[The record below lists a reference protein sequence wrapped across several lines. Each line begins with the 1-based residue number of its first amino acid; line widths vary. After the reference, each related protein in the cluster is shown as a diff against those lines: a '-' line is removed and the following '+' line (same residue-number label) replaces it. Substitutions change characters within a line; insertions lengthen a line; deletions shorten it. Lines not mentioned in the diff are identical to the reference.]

1 MLRLC
6 DSGALE
12 DSCQGIRLR
21 SPADRH
27 HVDSQKQRT
36 SIDRIA
42 LAPEPVA
49 RFRGATSP
57 DGAITL
63 MLSDIADA
71 ASVAQRIG
79 PDRWEQL
86 LRDHGRLVEQ
96 LVASYRGQVTK
107 IDGDGFVASFHSA
120 HASVLAAMELNRAF
134 AEIGGDV
141 DGASVALRIGL
152 HSGFVIPNPDQPQG
166 RNFVLAARIAGQARA
181 GEILVSSSLKQY
193 TERDRRFRFEPH
205 GEYHFKGL
213 VGEHTV
219 YSVGPAVG
227 PEAD

>member
-1 MLRLC
+1 MPRLC
-6 DSGALE
+6 DSGVLE
-12 DSCQGIRLR
+12 DPCQGILSR
-21 SPADRH
+21 SGGDRH
-27 HVDSQKQRT
+27 HVDPQKQPT

-49 RFRGATSP
+49 SFRGATSP

-71 ASVAQRIG
+71 EAVARRVG
-79 PDRWEQL
+79 SERWEEL
-86 LRDHGRLVEQ
+86 LRDHHLLVEQ
-96 LVASYRGQVTK
+96 LVASYEGQVTK

-120 HASVLAAMELNRAF
+120 HACLHAAVELNRAF
-134 AEIGGDV
+134 TELATGV
-141 DGASVALRIGL
+141 DAGTVALRIGL

-166 RNFVLAARIAGQARA
+166 RNFVLAARIAGQARP

-219 YSVGPAVG
+219 YAVS
-227 PEAD
+227 PR

>member
-1 MLRLC
+1 
-6 DSGALE
+6 
-12 DSCQGIRLR
+12 
-21 SPADRH
+21 
-27 HVDSQKQRT
+27 
-36 SIDRIA
+36 
-42 LAPEPVA
+42 
-49 RFRGATSP
+49 
-57 DGAITL
+57 

-71 ASVAQRIG
+71 AAVAQRIG
-79 PDRWEQL
+79 PDRWAQL
-86 LRDHGRLVEQ
+86 LRDHHRLVEQ
-96 LVASYRGQVTK
+96 LVASYEGQVTK

-120 HASVLAAMELNRAF
+120 HACLHAAAELKRAF
-134 AEIGGDV
+134 TEIPTVAG
-141 DGASVALRIGL
+141 DGAVALRIGL
-152 HSGFVIPNPDQPQG
+152 HSGFVVPNPEQPQG
-166 RNFVLAARIAGQARA
+166 RNFVLAARIAAQAGA

>member
-1 MLRLC
+1 MLSR
-6 DSGALE
+6 SG
-12 DSCQGIRLR
+12 G
-21 SPADRH
+21 DRH
-27 HVDSQKQRT
+27 HVDPQKQPT
-36 SIDRIA
+36 SIDRMA

-57 DGAITL
+57 DGAVTL
-63 MLSDIADA
+63 MLSDIPDA

-79 PDRWEQL
+79 PERWEQL
-86 LRDHGRLVEQ
+86 LRDHRRLVEQ
-96 LVASYRGQVTK
+96 LISSYEGQVTK

-120 HASVLAAMELNRAF
+120 HACLHAAVELNRAF
-134 AEIGGDV
+134 SELATGVEGGT
-141 DGASVALRIGL
+141 VALRIGL
-152 HSGFVIPNPDQPQG
+152 HSGFLIPNPDQPQG
-166 RNFVLAARIAGQARA
+166 RNFVLAARIAGQAQA

-219 YSVGPAVG
+219 YSVSPQ
-227 PEAD
+227 

>member
-1 MLRLC
+1 M
-6 DSGALE
+6 
-12 DSCQGIRLR
+12 
-21 SPADRH
+21 
-27 HVDSQKQRT
+27 
-36 SIDRIA
+36 A

-57 DGAITL
+57 EGAVTL
-63 MLSDIADA
+63 MLSDIPDA
-71 ASVAQRIG
+71 VSVAQRIG

-86 LRDHGRLVEQ
+86 LRDHRRLVEQ
-96 LVASYRGQVTK
+96 LVSSYEGQVTK

-120 HASVLAAMELNRAF
+120 HACLHAAVELNRAF
-134 AEIGGDV
+134 SELATGVEGGT
-141 DGASVALRIGL
+141 VALRIGL
-152 HSGFVIPNPDQPQG
+152 HSGFLMPNPEQPQG
-166 RNFVLAARIAGQARA
+166 RNFVLAARIAGQASA

-219 YSVGPAVG
+219 YSVSPR
-227 PEAD
+227 

>member
-6 DSGALE
+6 DSGVLE
-12 DSCQGIRLR
+12 DSCQGILSR
-21 SPADRH
+21 SGGDRH
-27 HVDSQKQRT
+27 HVDPQKQPT

-49 RFRGATSP
+49 SFRGATSP

-71 ASVAQRIG
+71 ASVARRIG

-86 LRDHGRLVEQ
+86 LRDHHLLVEQ
-96 LVASYRGQVTK
+96 LVASYEGQVTK

-120 HASVLAAMELNRAF
+120 HACLHAAVELNRAF
-134 AEIGGDV
+134 TEIATGV
-141 DGASVALRIGL
+141 DGGTVALRIGL
-152 HSGFVIPNPDQPQG
+152 HSGFVILNPEQPQG
-166 RNFVLAARIAGQARA
+166 RNFVLAARIAGQAGA

-219 YSVGPAVG
+219 YSVSPR
-227 PEAD
+227 

>member
-1 MLRLC
+1 VC
-6 DSGALE
+6 WK
-12 DSCQGIRLR
+12 IRVKLSSR
-21 SPADRH
+21 SRADRH
-27 HVDSQKQRT
+27 HVDPQKQPT

-49 RFRGATSP
+49 RFRGPTSP

-71 ASVAQRIG
+71 ASVARRIG

-86 LRDHGRLVEQ
+86 LRDHHQLVEE
-96 LVASYRGQVTK
+96 LVTSYEGQVTK

-120 HASVLAAMELNRAF
+120 HACLHAAVKLNRAF
-134 AEIGGDV
+134 TGLASGV
-141 DGASVALRIGL
+141 DGGTVALRIGL
-152 HSGFVIPNPDQPQG
+152 HSGFLIPNPAQPQG
-166 RNFVLAARIAGQARA
+166 RNFVLAARIAGRAGA

-219 YSVGPAVG
+219 YSVSPR
-227 PEAD
+227 

>member
-1 MLRLC
+1 M
-6 DSGALE
+6 S
-12 DSCQGIRLR
+12 R
-21 SPADRH
+21 SETAITL
-27 HVDSQKQRT
+27 DSQKQPT

-71 ASVAQRIG
+71 AAVARRIG

-86 LRDHGRLVEQ
+86 LGDHRRLVEQ
-96 LVASYRGQVTK
+96 LVGSYRGQVTK

-120 HASVLAAMELNRAF
+120 HASLLAAVELNRAF
-134 AEIGGDV
+134 TAVGGDV
-141 DGASVALRIGL
+141 DGAVALRIGL
-152 HSGFVIPNPDQPQG
+152 HSGFVIPSPGQPQG

-181 GEILVSSSLKQY
+181 GEVLVSSSLKQY

-219 YSVGPAVG
+219 YAVSPVGV
-227 PEAD
+227 EAD

>member
-1 MLRLC
+1 M
-6 DSGALE
+6 D
-12 DSCQGIRLR
+12 
-21 SPADRH
+21 P
-27 HVDSQKQRT
+27 QKQRT

-49 RFRGATSP
+49 RFRGPTSP

-71 ASVAQRIG
+71 ASVARLIG

-86 LRDHGRLVEQ
+86 LRDHHSLVEQ
-96 LVASYRGQVTK
+96 LVGSYEGQVTK

-120 HASVLAAMELNRAF
+120 HACLHAAVELNRAF
-134 AEIGGDV
+134 AEKIASGV
-141 DGASVALRIGL
+141 DGGTVALRIGL
-152 HSGFVIPNPDQPQG
+152 HSGFVIPSPEQLQG

-193 TERDRRFRFEPH
+193 TERDRRFHFEPR

-213 VGEHTV
+213 VGEHIV
-219 YSVGPAVG
+219 YSVRPR
-227 PEAD
+227 

>member
-1 MLRLC
+1 
-6 DSGALE
+6 
-12 DSCQGIRLR
+12 
-21 SPADRH
+21 
-27 HVDSQKQRT
+27 VDPQRQRT

-71 ASVAQRIG
+71 ESVARRLG

-86 LRDHGRLVEQ
+86 LGDHRLLVEQ
-96 LVASYRGQVTK
+96 LIGGYRGQVTK
-107 IDGDGFVASFHSA
+107 IDGDGFVASFQSA
-120 HASVLAAMELNRAF
+120 HASLLAALELNRAC
-134 AEIGGDV
+134 AEIGSDI
-141 DGASVALRIGL
+141 DGGAVTVRIGL
-152 HSGFVIPNPDQPQG
+152 HSGFVIPNPEQPQG

-219 YSVGPAVG
+219 YSVSPAAGV
-227 PEAD
+227 EAD

>member
-1 MLRLC
+1 MARLC
-6 DSGALE
+6 DSGVPE
-12 DSCQGIRLR
+12 DSCQGTLARTGG
-21 SPADRH
+21 DRRN
-27 HVDSQKQRT
+27 VDPQKQPT

-57 DGAITL
+57 DGAMSL

-71 ASVAQRIG
+71 ASIARRIG

-86 LRDHGRLVEQ
+86 LRDHRLLVEQ
-96 LVASYRGQVTK
+96 LVASYEGQVTK

-120 HASVLAAMELNRAF
+120 HACLHAAVELNRAF
-134 AEIGGDV
+134 ATEIASGV
-141 DGASVALRIGL
+141 DGGTVALRIGL

-193 TERDRRFRFEPH
+193 TERDRRLRFEPY

-213 VGEHTV
+213 VGEHTI
-219 YSVGPAVG
+219 YSVSPR
-227 PEAD
+227 

>member
-1 MLRLC
+1 MPSR
-6 DSGALE
+6 SG
-12 DSCQGIRLR
+12 G
-21 SPADRH
+21 DRH
-27 HVDSQKQRT
+27 HVDPQKQPT
-36 SIDRIA
+36 SIDRMA

-57 DGAITL
+57 DGAVTL
-63 MLSDIADA
+63 MLSDIPDA

-79 PDRWEQL
+79 PERWEQL
-86 LRDHGRLVEQ
+86 LRDHRSLVEQ
-96 LVASYRGQVTK
+96 LISSYEGQVTK

-120 HASVLAAMELNRAF
+120 HACLHAAVELNRAF
-134 AEIGGDV
+134 SELATGVEGGT
-141 DGASVALRIGL
+141 VALRIGL
-152 HSGFVIPNPDQPQG
+152 HSGFLIPNPDQPQG
-166 RNFVLAARIAGQARA
+166 RNFVLAARIAGQAQA

-219 YSVGPAVG
+219 YSVSPQ
-227 PEAD
+227 